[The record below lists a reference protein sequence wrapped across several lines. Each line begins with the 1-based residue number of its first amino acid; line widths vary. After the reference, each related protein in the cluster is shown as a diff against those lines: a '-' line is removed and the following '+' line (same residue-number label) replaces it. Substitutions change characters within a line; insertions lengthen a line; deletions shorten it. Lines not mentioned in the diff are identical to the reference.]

1 MKNLCFDYQVRTRY
15 SETDQM
21 GVIYYGNYPQYLELG
36 RVEWLRKLGVS
47 YKQLEEEGIM
57 LPVVSLQINY
67 KKPALYDEI
76 LTIRTQIKNL
86 PSTKIEFDYKILNEK
101 EEVISTA
108 NTTLVF
114 VDVKT
119 WRPTRCPEKILEAIR
134 EAMSF

>member
-76 LTIRTQIKNL
+76 LTIRTPNLKNL
-86 PSTKIEFDYKILNEK
+86 PFLQK
-101 EEVISTA
+101 
-108 NTTLVF
+108 
-114 VDVKT
+114 
-119 WRPTRCPEKILEAIR
+119 
-134 EAMSF
+134 

>member
-1 MKNLCFDYQVRTRY
+1 MKNLYFDYQVRTRY

-86 PSTKIEFDYKILNEK
+86 PSTKIEFDYEILNEK

>member
-86 PSTKIEFDYKILNEK
+86 SSTKIEFDYEILNEK